1 MFDSTLVGVVMIGL
15 LHGLEPGH
23 GWPVAMLYSVQK
35 RNHVLSAILSSSV
48 IGLGHL
54 ISSIAVVVAYVL
66 LNSWLDFEGPWLK
79 YLAAGVLLLLAI
91 KLWREKPDGLEKQ
104 HGHIHENNPEVE
116 HEHDHEHQGQG
127 RHTHWHKHSLGVV
140 LSLWGLAS
148 FAFILGFAHEEE
160 FALLALVASGINA
173 WVLMISYSVAVLLGL
188 IVITIASVKTYRILQ
203 PKLIRYEKHI
213 PKVSSGLL
221 VAMAVLVIFW

>member
-1 MFDSTLVGVVMIGL
+1 MFDSTLVGVVLIGL

-35 RNHVLSAILSSSV
+35 RNHVFSAILSSSV

-54 ISSIAVVVAYVL
+54 ISSIAVVIAYVL
-66 LNSWLDFEGPWLK
+66 LNSWLDFEAPWLK

-91 KLWREKPDGLEKQ
+91 KLWREKSDGLEKQ

-140 LSLWGLAS
+140 L
-148 FAFILGFAHEEE
+148 
-160 FALLALVASGINA
+160 N
-173 WVLMISYSVAVLLGL
+173 
-188 IVITIASVKTYRILQ
+188 
-203 PKLIRYEKHI
+203 
-213 PKVSSGLL
+213 
-221 VAMAVLVIFW
+221 